1 LARAFGGGNENAS
14 EDMGAF
20 ITAAGAIQGRYEC
33 GLLVVHHAGK
43 DATKGLRGHSSL
55 LGAVDTE
62 LEIIRIEGA
71 QPPKGIL
78 HISKQKDGE
87 DGQRI
92 GFRMVEVTTGSSG
105 IVDFE
110 GASSL
115 AVEPDEE
122 IDTDRPNQAI
132 PPNRTG
138 AGLNQRLALSCL
150 HDAIKKFGEMQ
161 VVDGMRNKCIT
172 LDQWKAEFRK
182 KVIHGMS
189 ESTFTRTFDRV
200 KLNLDNEKKVVI
212 NDPLVW
218 AVFEENNDHKD
229 NVISLNK

>member
-1 LARAFGGGNENAS
+1 
-14 EDMGAF
+14 
-20 ITAAGAIQGRYEC
+20 
-33 GLLVVHHAGK
+33 VHHAGK

-62 LEIIRIEGA
+62 LEIIRIQGA

-92 GFRMVEVTTGSSG
+92 GFKMVEVSTTSG
-105 IVDFE
+105 GVLDFE
-110 GASSL
+110 SGTSSL
-115 AVEPDEE
+115 AVEVDGEM
-122 IDTDRPNQAI
+122 DTTVKQKVKAA
-132 PPNRTG
+132 PPNRKLKGHAQT
-138 AGLNQRLALSCL
+138 LFDCL
-150 HDAIKKFGEMQ
+150 HIAIKKFGEMQ

-172 LDQWKAEFRK
+172 IEQWKAEFRK

-200 KLNLDNEKKVVI
+200 KLNLLNEKKVVI
-212 NDPLVW
+212 NGPLVW
-218 AVFEENNDHKD
+218 AVFEEKDDHKD